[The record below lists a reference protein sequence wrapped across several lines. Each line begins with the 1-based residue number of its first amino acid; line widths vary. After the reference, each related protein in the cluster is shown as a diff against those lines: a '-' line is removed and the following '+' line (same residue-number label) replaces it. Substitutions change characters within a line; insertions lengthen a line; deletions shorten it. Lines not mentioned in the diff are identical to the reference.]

1 MTADL
6 NEQRRDVMRICADAH
21 AGELAA
27 ALDALSP
34 LPDASD
40 LRSPESGLVM
50 LRGRMGGDG
59 RAFNFGEA
67 TVTRAAIRLE
77 TGEVGHAY
85 QLGRDRTKARAAAI
99 LDALVQSRGADE
111 VAAAL
116 APAAQRIAEERAL
129 VRRQTAATRVD
140 FFTMTRGED

>member
-1 MTADL
+1 MTAGL
-6 NEQRRDVMRICADAH
+6 IEQRRDVMRICADAQ
-21 AGELAA
+21 AIELAV

-40 LRSPESGLVM
+40 LRAPESGLVM

-67 TVTRAAIRLE
+67 TVTRAAVRLS

-85 QLGRDRTKARAAAI
+85 QFGRDRAKARAAAI
-99 LDALVQSRGADE
+99 LDGLVQSGRASD
-111 VAAAL
+111 VVAAL
-116 APAAQRIAEERAL
+116 APASQRIEDERSL

>member
-1 MTADL
+1 
-6 NEQRRDVMRICADAH
+6 MRICADAR

-40 LRSPESGLVM
+40 FRTPESGLVM

-67 TVTRAAIRLE
+67 TVTRAAVRID

-85 QLGRDRTKARAAAI
+85 QLGRDRAKARVAAI
-99 LDALVQSRGADE
+99 LDALVQSGKANE
-111 VAAAL
+111 VVAAL
-116 APAAQRIAEERAL
+116 APASRRIAEERAL